1 MIRMEVKVME
11 YSVSQL
17 AKLSGVSARTLRY
30 YDEINL
36 LKPKRI
42 NSSGYRIYG
51 QDEVDLLQQILYY
64 RELEMSLEAIKAIVH
79 SGDFNIT
86 EALKEH
92 LVHLSRQKRRLE
104 GLITSVEQSLQ
115 AIKGD
120 IIMSDQAKFEAFK
133 QEKLKKNE
141 AEYGEEVRAKY
152 GKDVV
157 EASNHQF
164 ANVPEAEW
172 QSFQKLEDNLHTKL
186 KEATQLGD
194 ITSLLAQEVCDL
206 HRKWLIFFW
215 PEGHYDKQKH
225 YNLSLMYVHDDRFK
239 AYYEKIQPDAAEF
252 LNKALELYTGQA

>member
-1 MIRMEVKVME
+1 ME

-51 QDEVDLLQQILYY
+51 QNEVELLQQILYY
-64 RELEMSLEAIKAIVH
+64 RELELSLEAIKVIVQAE
-79 SGDFNIT
+79 DFDST

-92 LVHLSRQKRRLE
+92 LIHLLQQKRRLE

-115 AIKGD
+115 AKKGD
-120 IIMSDQAKFEAFK
+120 IMMNDQAKFEAFK
-133 QEKLKKNE
+133 QEKLTKNE
-141 AEYGEEVRAKY
+141 ATYGEEVRAKY
-152 GKDVV
+152 GNDTV
-157 EASNHQF
+157 EAANHQF
-164 ANVPEAEW
+164 SNVTEAEW
-172 QSFQKLEDNLHTKL
+172 QSFQKLEDTLHTKL

-194 ITSLLAQEVCDL
+194 TTSPLAQEVCDL
-206 HRKWLIFFW
+206 HRQWLIFFW

-225 YNLSLMYVHDDRFK
+225 YNLSLMYVHDERFK
-239 AYYEKIQPDAAEF
+239 AYYEKIQSGAAEF
-252 LNKALELYTGQA
+252 LNKALELYTGQV